1 MAKIINDPQDCEG
14 ITREYYIF
22 IRILSFFTL
31 GKVPKIESKKK
42 KLENRL
48 KELKKKRYRV

>member
-1 MAKIINDPQDCEG
+1 MGKIINDPQDGDG

-48 KELKKKRYRV
+48 KELKKKRYRI

>member
-1 MAKIINDPQDCEG
+1 MGKIINELQDGEG
-14 ITREYYIF
+14 ITREYYIL

-42 KLENRL
+42 KLENQ
-48 KELKKKRYRV
+48 